1 LSQNLNTNNRRFRG
15 ILLPSI
21 LHNKLIIKIFEQIMS
36 EPLPPISSLGKN
48 SVIDPAAMRA
58 RYFENQ
64 AEKLKVMALK
74 DATPAK
80 LTSSTGNNEKLSY
93 KETQTFIEKEITA
106 TRNVAIRN
114 KKLKTAIQEV
124 AAPCAY
130 LEHETVS
137 ENAENKLTGFAKST
151 GLNIEL
157 LKKLASNIDHS
168 KEVSELAERWMV
180 QLFKSD
186 VPGNKIA
193 GVSDNKEIIDLIRK
207 KFHKTSGE
215 TIAAIQDVLQKNP
228 DIAAALK
235 KLPSVDLGP
244 AYECR

>member
-1 LSQNLNTNNRRFRG
+1 
-15 ILLPSI
+15 
-21 LHNKLIIKIFEQIMS
+21 MS

-80 LTSSTGNNEKLSY
+80 LKQLIARFKTSSTGNNEKLSY

-106 TRNVAIRN
+106 TRNVATRN
-114 KKLKTAIQEV
+114 KKLKKAIQEV

-235 KLPSVDLGP
+235 KLPSVDLGALNP
-244 AYECR
+244 YEVCQHLPMNADNAKKIKAKIAQLGL